1 MVEEHREIQGLSI
14 RALAKE
20 TNIPAGTIFNWVRA
34 KTGHPPASSYT
45 EAVNGRLAYRLEI
58 HPNELWQAFKA
69 SLTKRKPAPVPAP
82 KSQKNPAPAM
92 NDDPV
97 EYRTTPNLRQRLLS
111 MLRVTG
117 KQTFTLEEIE
127 TILALLGD

>member
-20 TNIPAGTIFNWVRA
+20 TDIPAGTIFNWVRA
-34 KTGHPPASSYT
+34 KSGHPPASSYT
-45 EAVNGRLAYRLEI
+45 EAVNGRLAYRLEVDPKI
-58 HPNELWQAFKA
+58 LWKAFKD
-69 SLTKRKPAPVPAP
+69 SLTKRKPAPAPAP
-82 KSQKNPAPAM
+82 MPQENSAPAM
-92 NDDPV
+92 KEESAP
-97 EYRTTPNLRQRLLS
+97 YRTSPALRPRLIA

-127 TILALLGD
+127 TILDLLGD